1 MIKMATIEQLQKMME
16 ESKKIGKYPVLG
28 VSSGIWIVADE
39 FKETKDG
46 IMFMRNG
53 SISGYIRKDV
63 FADISWKVTRKKKT
77 PWQEEKK

>member
-1 MIKMATIEQLQKMME
+1 MATIEQLQKMVE
-16 ESKKIGKYPVLG
+16 ESKTIGKHPVLE
-28 VSSGIWIVADE
+28 VSCGIWIVADE

-46 IMFMRNG
+46 IMLIRNG

-63 FADISWKVTRKKKT
+63 FEDISWKVTRKKKT